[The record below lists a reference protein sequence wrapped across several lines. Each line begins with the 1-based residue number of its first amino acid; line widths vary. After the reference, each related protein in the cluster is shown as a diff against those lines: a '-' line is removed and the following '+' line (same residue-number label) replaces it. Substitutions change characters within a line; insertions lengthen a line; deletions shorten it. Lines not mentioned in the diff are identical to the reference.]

1 MGYRIHVT
9 VINSLGE
16 FKGYVEKST
25 LELAHDHI
33 RWIQGSINDFE
44 SLTLDQ
50 GVYDATI
57 TFPKG
62 ILEKSILKFQIQEFQ
77 AYKPA
82 E

>member
-1 MGYRIHVT
+1 MSYRVHVT

-16 FKGYVEKST
+16 FKGYVEKPT
-25 LELAHDHI
+25 LEEAHDFCKSIRKSIHI
-33 RWIQGSINDFE
+33 LG

-62 ILEKSILKFQIQEFQ
+62 ILEKSILKFQIHEFQ
-77 AYKPA
+77 AYEPLK
-82 E
+82 